1 MTSHAEAIR
10 SLNDRFRTNIPNATD
25 VPGRVMLTQ
34 GIRQLTDDDAEPG
47 RLLPQLFKSV
57 REFDDFS
64 EDNDPH
70 HEHDIGALDFK
81 GEKVFWKIDYYALD
95 LLHGSEDP
103 ADPAKTM
110 RVLTIMLASEY

>member
-1 MTSHAEAIR
+1 MTSKAEAIR

-34 GIRQLTDDDAEPG
+34 GIRQLADGDAEPG
-47 RLLPQLFKSV
+47 KLLPHLFKAV

-70 HEHDIGALDFK
+70 HEHDFGALEFE
-81 GEKVFWKIDYYALD
+81 GEKVFWKIDYYAMD
-95 LLHGSEDP
+95 LQHGSEDP
-103 ADPAKTM
+103 SDTAKTM